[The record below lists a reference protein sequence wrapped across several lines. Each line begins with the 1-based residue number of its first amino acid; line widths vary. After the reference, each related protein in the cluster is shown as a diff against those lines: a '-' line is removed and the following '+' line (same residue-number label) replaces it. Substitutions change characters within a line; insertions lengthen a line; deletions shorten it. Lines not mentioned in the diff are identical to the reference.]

1 MLHRIS
7 ILLACCW
14 LLAGPASAGLLERL
28 TSGNSTP
35 AQNAFLRVDQA
46 FRIDNWQHDG
56 QLVINVDIEP
66 DYYLYRHSIS
76 VTAEGAELGQWLL
89 PEGSPHEDEYFG
101 KSQVYYQNL
110 RLQLPLENIG
120 PEARITFAYQGCT
133 TGLCYPPER
142 LGIDLNSLADAGRT
156 SSPAT
161 TGGEDS
167 PMKVSFDTSEQGRLA
182 SALSNQGVW
191 LNMGV
196 FLLLGIGL
204 AFTPCVFPM
213 YPILTGIIAGSGR
226 LSSPRALWLSFVY
239 VQGMALTYTL
249 LGLVVASIGLQAQA
263 VFQHPSVLVSLALL
277 FGMLALS
284 MFGLYELR
292 LPSRL
297 QTRLTGLA
305 NRQRGG
311 STPGVAAMGMI
322 SGLVCSPC
330 TTAPLSGALLY
341 VAHSGDLMLGGLI
354 LYALGLGMGVPLLI
368 LGTSGGKLL
377 PRAGAWMNM
386 VKALFGFGLLAVA
399 ILLLSRLLA
408 DSLIFWLW
416 LALALLVI
424 GYLYHQNRRSTWSAL
439 RSVTSL
445 GLMAGLALT
454 LLFGW
459 QQLHT
464 PAPAAQPVSFTRIK
478 TVDDLSLQLAFAR
491 EQGKTVMVDLYA
503 DWCVACKDFE
513 HKTFNQPMVQQ
524 RLEQM
529 HLLQADVTGNDADD
543 IDLLNELQVLGLP
556 TLVFFDKHGQE
567 PAGSRITG
575 FMPAETFAEHL
586 SRHRMAGG

>member
-1 MLHRIS
+1 MLHRIH
-7 ILLACCW
+7 ILLVCC
-14 LLAGPASAGLLERL
+14 LLASPASAGLLERL
-28 TSGNSTP
+28 AAGNSAP
-35 AQNAFLRVDQA
+35 VQDAFLRVEQA
-46 FRIDNWQHDG
+46 FRVDSWQQNG
-56 QLVINVDIEP
+56 QLVIHVDIEP

-76 VTAEGAELGQWLL
+76 LSTEGAELGQWLL
-89 PEGSPHEDEYFG
+89 PEGTPHEDEYFG

-110 RLQLPLENIG
+110 QLRLPLENVDA
-120 PEARITFAYQGCT
+120 EARVSFAYQGCT

-142 LGIDLNSLADAGRT
+142 LDIALDAVADGNRAIPTAAGKG
-156 SSPAT
+156 SPVDT
-161 TGGEDS
+161 R
-167 PMKVSFDTSEQGRLA
+167 FDASEQGLLA
-182 SALSNQGVW
+182 ATLSSQGVW

-226 LSSPRALWLSFVY
+226 LSTARALWLSFVY

-263 VFQHPSVLVSLALL
+263 AFQHPLVLVILALL

-292 LPSRL
+292 LPNHL
-297 QTRLTGLA
+297 QTRLAGLA

-341 VAHSGDLMLGGLI
+341 VAHSGDLVLGGLV
-354 LYALGLGMGVPLLI
+354 LYALSLGMGVPLLI

-377 PRAGAWMNM
+377 PRAGAWMHQ

-399 ILLLSRLLA
+399 ILLLARLLS
-408 DSLIFWLW
+408 DSLIVWLW
-416 LALALLVI
+416 LALALMLI
-424 GYLYHQNRRSTWSAL
+424 GYLYHQNRRRALSAL
-439 RSVTSL
+439 RSAITL
-445 GLMAGLALT
+445 GLTAGLALT
-454 LLFGW
+454 LLSGW
-459 QQLHT
+459 QQLQKPE
-464 PAPAAQPVSFTRIK
+464 PAGQPVGFTRIK
-478 TVDDLSLQLAFAR
+478 TVDDLALQLAFAR

-513 HKTFNQPMVQQ
+513 HKTFSQPGVQQ
-524 RLEQM
+524 RLQQM
-529 HLLQADVTGNDADD
+529 HLLQADVTGNDTDD
-543 IDLLNELQVLGLP
+543 IELLNELKVLGLP
-556 TLVFFDKHGQE
+556 TLVFFDKHGEE

-575 FMPAETFAEHL
+575 FMGADAFAEHL
-586 SRHRMAGG
+586 ARHRMADG